1 MAHEMQSFEH
11 MICERN
17 VSLHTIV
24 VGGVPWFRAK
34 DVATA
39 LGYANPWQ
47 AVLHNVDE
55 GDRAQLKDF
64 KHLPGRGLLQRNE
77 GAQTFISES
86 GLYSLILASQ
96 KPMAKAFQRW
106 ITNEVLPSIRKTGQ
120 YTLDTG
126 ADMSKKRA
134 ELEMAEIDERIQT
147 CKRRCN
153 EEKQRCIEEHKASER
168 RCIEDGLLS
177 MQRLGLKLDD
187 RDMMR
192 AKDCINE
199 ITFGRL
205 QDTPYD
211 DEINIRTFLTEH
223 GIRDPSMD
231 CKLGKVGKRLYLD
244 DHPDYEFQQKQI
256 LVGGQVVLANIWKKS
271 METYLERALKEI
283 MAKVPTEP
291 TKKAPANTLFSFFS

>member
-11 MICERN
+11 MICGRN
-17 VSLHTIV
+17 VSLNTVMVH
-24 VGGVPWFRAK
+24 GAPWFRGT
-34 DVATA
+34 DVAHA
-39 LGYANPWQ
+39 LDYANARQ
-47 AVLHNVDE
+47 TIYHHVQE
-55 GDRAQLKDF
+55 EDRAQLKDLGSLPDRLPL
-64 KHLPGRGLLQRNE
+64 KHNE
-77 GAQTFISES
+77 GAQIFISES
-86 GLYSLILASQ
+86 GLYSLILGSQ
-96 KPMAKAFQRW
+96 KAEAKVFKRW

-120 YTLDTG
+120 YTLNTG

-147 CKRRCN
+147 CKR
-153 EEKQRCIEEHKASER
+153 RCIEEHKASER

-231 CKLGKVGKRLYLD
+231 CKLGKVGKKTLLGRPPRL
-244 DHPDYEFQQKQI
+244 
-256 LVGGQVVLANIWKKS
+256 
-271 METYLERALKEI
+271 R
-283 MAKVPTEP
+283 VPTKTNLSRRSSRAREHMEEVHGNLP
-291 TKKAPANTLFSFFS
+291 GTRAQRDHGKGSDRTDKKGTGQHAL

>member
-1 MAHEMQSFEH
+1 MANALNYANTHQT
-11 MICERN
+11 IRN
-17 VSLHTIV
+17 TVDEEDRVQLKV
-24 VGGVPWFRAK
+24 L
-34 DVATA
+34 VALSDSAT
-39 LGYANPWQ
+39 LGY
-47 AVLHNVDE
+47 HE
-55 GDRAQLKDF
+55 GIQV
-64 KHLPGRGLLQRNE
+64 
-77 GAQTFISES
+77 FISES
-86 GLYSLILASQ
+86 GLYSLVLGSQ
-96 KPMAKAFQRW
+96 KAETQVFQCW
-106 ITNEVLPSIRKTGQ
+106 NTNEVLPSISKTGQ
-120 YTLDTG
+120 YTLNTG
-126 ADMSKKRA
+126 TDMSKKRA
-134 ELEMAEIDERIQT
+134 ELEMAEIDTRIQT
-147 CKRRCN
+147 CKRQCL
-153 EEKQRCIEEHKASER
+153 EEQR

-244 DHPDYEFQQKQI
+244 DHPDYEFQQTQI
-256 LVGGQVVLANIWKKS
+256 LVGGQVVPADIWKKS
-271 METYLERALKEI
+271 MESYLERALKEI

>member
-1 MAHEMQSFEH
+1 M
-11 MICERN
+11 RLPD
-17 VSLHTIV
+17 SLM
-24 VGGVPWFRAK
+24 
-34 DVATA
+34 
-39 LGYANPWQ
+39 
-47 AVLHNVDE
+47 
-55 GDRAQLKDF
+55 LKY
-64 KHLPGRGLLQRNE
+64 QE
-77 GAQTFISES
+77 GAQVFISES
-86 GLYSLILASQ
+86 GLYSLVLGSQ
-96 KPMAKAFQRW
+96 KAEAKVFQRW

-126 ADMSKKRA
+126 TDMSKKRA
-134 ELEMAEIDERIQT
+134 ELEMAEIDTRIQT
-147 CKRRCN
+147 CKRQCL
-153 EEKQRCIEEHKASER
+153 EEQR

>member
-17 VSLHTIV
+17 VSLNTV
-24 VGGVPWFRAK
+24 MVDGAPWFRGN
-34 DVATA
+34 DVAHA
-39 LGYANPWQ
+39 LDYANPRQ
-47 AVLHNVDE
+47 AIGHHVE
-55 GDRAQLKDF
+55 EEDRAQLKDLMC
-64 KHLPGRGLLQRNE
+64 LPDRHMLKYQE
-77 GAQTFISES
+77 GAQVFISES
-86 GLYSLILASQ
+86 GLYSLVLGSQ
-96 KPMAKAFQRW
+96 KAEAKVFQRW

-120 YTLDTG
+120 YTLNTG

-147 CKRRCN
+147 CKR
-153 EEKQRCIEEHKASER
+153 RCIEEHKASER

>member
-1 MAHEMQSFEH
+1 MPLK
-11 MICERN
+11 N
-17 VSLHTIV
+17 L
-24 VGGVPWFRAK
+24 GVLSES
-34 DVATA
+34 T
-39 LGYANPWQ
+39 
-47 AVLHNVDE
+47 
-55 GDRAQLKDF
+55 
-64 KHLPGRGLLQRNE
+64 LLEYNE
-77 GAQTFISES
+77 STQVFISES
-86 GLYSLILASQ
+86 GLYSLVLGSQ
-96 KPMAKAFQRW
+96 KAEAKVFQRW

-120 YTLDTG
+120 YTLNTG

-147 CKRRCN
+147 CKR
-153 EEKQRCIEEHKASER
+153 RCIEEHKASER

-211 DEINIRTFLTEH
+211 DEINIRTFLTKH

-231 CKLGKVGKRLYLD
+231 CKLGKVGKRLFLD
-244 DHPDYEFQQKQI
+244 DHPDYEFQQTTNLSRRPSCAREHMGEVHGI
-256 LVGGQVVLANIWKKS
+256 LPGTRAQRDHGKGSDRTDKKGTGQH
-271 METYLERALKEI
+271 AL
-283 MAKVPTEP
+283 
-291 TKKAPANTLFSFFS
+291 

>member
-1 MAHEMQSFEH
+1 MTD
-11 MICERN
+11 
-17 VSLHTIV
+17 L
-24 VGGVPWFRAK
+24 
-34 DVATA
+34 
-39 LGYANPWQ
+39 
-47 AVLHNVDE
+47 
-55 GDRAQLKDF
+55 
-64 KHLPGRGLLQRNE
+64 GLLSESGPLKHNDGLQV
-77 GAQTFISES
+77 FISES
-86 GLYSLILASQ
+86 GLYSLVLGSQ
-96 KPMAKAFQRW
+96 KAEAKVFKRW

-126 ADMSKKRA
+126 ANMSKKRA

-147 CKRRCN
+147 CKRRC
-153 EEKQRCIEEHKASER
+153 IEEQKASER
-168 RCIEDGLLS
+168 RCIEDGILS

-211 DEINIRTFLTEH
+211 DEINIRTFLTNH

-231 CKLGKVGKRLYLD
+231 CKLGKVGKRLYLEA
-244 DHPDYEFQQKQI
+244 HPDYEFQQKQI
-256 LVGGQVVLANIWKKS
+256 LVGGQIVHANIWKKS
-271 METYLERALKEI
+271 MEPYLERAPKEI
-283 MAKVPTEP
+283 VEKTPAET